1 MEQLAFASTTLVNF
15 KDGTYRWVD
24 VKHFRLAT
32 PQDDEPL
39 LTALL
44 SHQLY
49 RDDYLGADSWKDG
62 GPVHGPYRLDALSAA
77 SFEEIGQE
85 AACATIR
92 TWGRQVRRP
101 PRDDRPR
108 PGGRGLPADPRG
120 HLPLPPPRPRRGGP
134 RRRPGLDPR
143 RVPRTR
149 PDRPERGLPD
159 RHRRLRRLTRPRPA
173 VLSRTVPAHHSASPC
188 IAGRRLAGS
197 LRTAVLSP

>member
-49 RDDYLGADSWKDG
+49 RDDYLGSDSWKDG

-77 SFEEIGQE
+77 SFEEIDQE
-85 AACATIR
+85 SACATIR
-92 TWGRQVRRP
+92 TWAGRYADLPETIAHDLEAEVYPLIRAATSRYRLRDLDETA
-101 PRDDRPR
+101 RDDDL
-108 PGGRGLPADPRG
+108 GWILGEFHEL
-120 HLPLPPPRPRRGGP
+120 
-134 RRRPGLDPR
+134 
-143 RVPRTR
+143 VMI
-149 PDRPERGLPD
+149 DRNED
-159 RHRRLRRLTRPRPA
+159 SLT
-173 VLSRTVPAHHSASPC
+173 VIVASDD
-188 IAGRRLAGS
+188 
-197 LRTAVLSP
+197 